1 MSSPIYTLT
10 MRGRELLA
18 VRYGDL
24 TCACEDGMM
33 WSAALRERVD
43 VVNGQGV
50 CVAWVDNTGAAI

>member
-33 WSAALRERVD
+33 WSAALGKRVD
-43 VVNGQGV
+43 VTNERGV
-50 CVAWVDNTGAAI
+50 VVAWVDLRGAAT